1 MKFSTLL
8 AALLGTTLLAA
19 AAQASHTAG
28 TSLGTGSG
36 SSITT
41 ESAVPLAPGGW
52 SVGTRWESQVSDR
65 LTDDELLQIKTDDPE
80 ADLHS
85 VDQLH
90 VLSLDMAYGI
100 SENVT
105 LGLTLPWVER
115 KDVRAPED
123 TGEGIEVLR
132 LGDSKG
138 LGDLKLFGLY
148 RFFREAATSRHA
160 ALLFGTSIP
169 IGQDEEVDREGDLF
183 EQEFQPG
190 SGSWDPFLGLAYTQ
204 GFGRIG
210 LDASVTYTAVGRGS
224 QATNLG
230 DYLAYNAGLAY
241 ALTPDAALRW
251 NAVLELN
258 GLWRDRQE
266 VGSETLANSGGNWI
280 ELTPGITLSTP
291 GWTAFA
297 NVGLPIVN
305 DPNGDQDKH
314 DYRFLLGFRLRH

>member
-1 MKFSTLL
+1 MKFSRLIPVLAGTALL
-8 AALLGTTLLAA
+8 APVVH
-19 AAQASHTAG
+19 ASHTAG

-36 SSITT
+36 SSINT

-52 SVGTRWESQVSDR
+52 SLGTRWERQVSDR
-65 LTDDELLQIKTDDPE
+65 LSDDELLRIKTDDPD

-85 VDQLH
+85 VDQLN
-90 VLSLDMAYGI
+90 VISIDFAYGLT
-100 SENVT
+100 ENLT

-115 KDVRAPED
+115 QDVRAPEQ
-123 TGEGIEVLR
+123 TELGIELLE

-138 LGDLKLFGLY
+138 LGDLKVFGLW
-148 RFFREAATSRHA
+148 RFFQEAATTSHA
-160 ALLFGTSIP
+160 GLLFGISTP
-169 IGQDEEVDREGDLF
+169 TGKDDDLDAEGEPF

-190 SGSWDPFLGLAYTQ
+190 SGSWDPFLGLAYTR

-210 LDASVTYTAVGRGS
+210 LDASITYTLVNEGS
-224 QATNLG
+224 QDTDLG

-241 ALTPDAALRW
+241 ALTPDAPLRW

-258 GLWRDRQE
+258 GLWRDKQE
-266 VGSETLANSGGNWI
+266 IGSETLANSGGSWL
-280 ELTPGITLSTP
+280 EVTPGITLSGT

-305 DPNGDQDKH
+305 DPNGIQDEH
-314 DYRFLLGFRLRH
+314 DYRFLLGFRLRR